1 MSQENVEI
9 VQRAMAAYIGD
20 DEATVRKLV
29 TPDVVITTRP
39 DQPDVHE
46 RHGYDGMLRASA
58 EWLEAWDEEIFEAL
72 RVRDAED
79 FVFVGTRQSGRG
91 RISGVPM
98 EYESTFVY
106 TLSLGR
112 IVRIQIFGSERE
124 ALDAVGLEQTPP

>member
-29 TPDVVITTRP
+29 APDVVITTRP
-39 DQPDVHE
+39 DQPDVREH
-46 RHGYDGMLRASA
+46 HGYDGMLRASA
-58 EWLEAWDEEIFEAL
+58 EWLEAWDEETFEAL
-72 RVRDAED
+72 RVRDEED

-91 RISGVPM
+91 KISGVPM

-106 TLSLGR
+106 TLSQGR

-124 ALDAVGLEQTPP
+124 ALEAVGLEETPP